1 MNSFAPPKP
10 FNQINFSGMPN
21 MAGTLSGWL
30 QNLVFGQVT
39 KTVVNYEV
47 QEVMKEIK
55 FRGVWQ
61 PLETRKLL
69 LKPEG
74 QRSWTWIQCHATS
87 DLALKNDDVVI
98 FRGVQYR
105 VMAQWNYSLNGF
117 FEYHLVEDYTGAG
130 PAPEEVP

>member
-1 MNSFAPPKP
+1 MFNAPKP

-30 QNLVFGQVT
+30 QNLTFGVVT

-47 QEVMKEIK
+47 KETYVAIP

-74 QRSWTWIQCHATS
+74 QRSLTWIQCHATS
-87 DLALKNDDVVI
+87 DLGLKNDDIVR
-98 FRGVQYR
+98 FQGTQYR
-105 VMAQWNYSLNGF
+105 VMAQWGYDLNGF
-117 FEYHLVEDYTGAG
+117 REYHLVQDYTGSG
-130 PAPEEVP
+130 PTEIVGAP